1 MKNFILLV
9 FIISS
14 GCCSSPKNATS
25 VTIANT
31 TTAVPGC
38 IQKLIHQFSEEE
50 KQNPPRK
57 IYSYLYKGA
66 KVYYVIA
73 PCCDNF
79 NDLYDEYCTL
89 LGHPDG
95 GFTGRGDGKF
105 PDFNEAKTNEK
116 LIWEDKRK

>member
-1 MKNFILLV
+1 MKIFVILACWV
-9 FIISS
+9 TAS
-14 GCCSSPKNATS
+14 CCHSKKTMVNDTVNKTP
-25 VTIANT
+25 
-31 TTAVPGC
+31 VPEC
-38 IQKLIHQFSEEE
+38 IQKMIQQFSEEE

-57 IYSYLYKGA
+57 IFSYLYKGNR
-66 KVYYVIA
+66 VFYVTA

-79 NDLYDEYCTL
+79 NDLYDEDCRL

-105 PDFNEAKTNEK
+105 PDFNETKTQEQ

>member
-1 MKNFILLV
+1 MKNIILLV

-14 GCCSSPKNATS
+14 GCCSSKKNATS
-25 VTIANT
+25 VTNT
-31 TTAVPGC
+31 NAPTEVPVC

-105 PDFNEAKTNEK
+105 PDFNETKTNEK
-116 LIWEDKRK
+116 IIWEDKRK